1 MGVISLVHSIWGGQS
16 IPVGRIVP
24 GELVDA
30 RRLDVSRFTV
40 AIGAGG
46 LTSLSGVARG
56 GFGAGRFLAPRP
68 KTY

>member
-1 MGVISLVHSIWGGQS
+1 MGVINLVHATWGGQFV
-16 IPVGRIVP
+16 PVGRITP

-40 AIGAGG
+40 AMGAGG
-46 LTSLSGVARG
+46 PMSLSGVARG

-68 KTY
+68 KIY